1 MDETLTPPPRCAR
14 TPRRVVIRVLSVMAL
29 MLAGCAGDG
38 GVHNEGGSAT
48 TYRDSSQRGPVS
60 GVGIEGQDIVAMTD
74 AMMRDLLQVPLLAA
88 AATPP
93 RVIIDAAHFTN
104 DSSQRIDRNLIAD
117 RLRVGL
123 ARAAKGRL
131 AFVGREHR
139 QVVAAERD
147 LKRSGQVDRAT
158 RAAVTR
164 QAGADYRLVGRIS
177 TLDSRDNTTGM
188 TQRFTQI
195 VFDMIDLETGLSIWT
210 NLYSFTEP
218 PPTAWSI
225 ARAMAA
231 RAGR

>member
-1 MDETLTPPPRCAR
+1 MDEALTPPPRCAR

-29 MLAGCAGDG
+29 MPAGCAGDG

-48 TYRDSSQRGPVS
+48 TYRDSSQR
-60 GVGIEGQDIVAMTD
+60 
-74 AMMRDLLQVPLLAA
+74 
-88 AATPP
+88 
-93 RVIIDAAHFTN
+93 
-104 DSSQRIDRNLIAD
+104 IDRNLIAD
-117 RLRVGL
+117 RLQVGL

-131 AFVGREHR
+131 AFVDREHR

-177 TLDSRDNTTGM
+177 TLGSRDNTTGM

-210 NLYSFTEP
+210 NLYSFTK
-218 PPTAWSI
+218 
-225 ARAMAA
+225 AA
-231 RAGR
+231 ANSVVYR

>member
-123 ARAAKGRL
+123 ARAA
-131 AFVGREHR
+131 
-139 QVVAAERD
+139 
-147 LKRSGQVDRAT
+147 
-158 RAAVTR
+158 VTR

-188 TQRFTQI
+188 TQRCTQI

-210 NLYSFTEP
+210 NLYSFTK
-218 PPTAWSI
+218 
-225 ARAMAA
+225 AA
-231 RAGR
+231 ADSVVYR

>member
-1 MDETLTPPPRCAR
+1 M
-14 TPRRVVIRVLSVMAL
+14 
-29 MLAGCAGDG
+29 
-38 GVHNEGGSAT
+38 
-48 TYRDSSQRGPVS
+48 
-60 GVGIEGQDIVAMTD
+60 
-74 AMMRDLLQVPLLAA
+74 
-88 AATPP
+88 
-93 RVIIDAAHFTN
+93 IIDAAHFTN

-123 ARAAKGRL
+123 AHAAKGRL

-210 NLYSFTEP
+210 NLYSFTK
-218 PPTAWSI
+218 
-225 ARAMAA
+225 AA
-231 RAGR
+231 ADSVVYR

>member
-1 MDETLTPPPRCAR
+1 MNETLTRPTRCAR
-14 TPRRVVIRVLSVMAL
+14 TPRRLVIRVLSVMAL
-29 MLAGCAGDG
+29 MLAGCARDG

-60 GVGIEGQDIVAMTD
+60 GVGIERHDIVAMTD

-164 QAGADYRLVGRIS
+164 QAGSDYRLVGRIS

-195 VFDMIDLETGLSIWT
+195 VFDMIDLETGLSIWA
-210 NLYSFTEP
+210 NLYSFTK
-218 PPTAWSI
+218 
-225 ARAMAA
+225 AA
-231 RAGR
+231 ADSVVYR

>member
-14 TPRRVVIRVLSVMAL
+14 TPRHVVIRVLSVMAL
-29 MLAGCAGDG
+29 MLAGRAGDG

-93 RVIIDAAHFTN
+93 RVINDAAHFRN
-104 DSSQRIDRNLIAD
+104 DRSQRIDRNLIAD
-117 RLRVGL
+117 RLRMGL

-131 AFVGREHR
+131 AFVGC
-139 QVVAAERD
+139 
-147 LKRSGQVDRAT
+147 
-158 RAAVTR
+158 
-164 QAGADYRLVGRIS
+164 IS

-188 TQRFTQI
+188 TERATQL
-195 VFDMIDLETGLSIWT
+195 VFDTIDVETRLSIWRDR
-210 NLYSFTEP
+210 YSVTK
-218 PPTAWSI
+218 
-225 ARAMAA
+225 AA
-231 RAGR
+231 ADSVVYR